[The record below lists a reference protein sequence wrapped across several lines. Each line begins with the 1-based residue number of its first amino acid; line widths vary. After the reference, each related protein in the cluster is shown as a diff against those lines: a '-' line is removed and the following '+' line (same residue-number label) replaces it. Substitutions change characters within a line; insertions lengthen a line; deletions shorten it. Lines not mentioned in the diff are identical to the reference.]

1 MLDRR
6 NGSDFRHSAT
16 LNCIFATMNGLI
28 ESVARNTLKRARRGL
43 FGNTGK
49 LFGNNVSHSERK
61 TRRSWDPNVL
71 NMRLYSETLDQKIF
85 LRVTSNTLRCI
96 DKAGGLDNYVLY
108 TKDKDLNS
116 DVALKLRERI
126 LAKQK
131 EALKEMN

>member
-1 MLDRR
+1 
-6 NGSDFRHSAT
+6 
-16 LNCIFATMNGLI
+16 MNGLI

-96 DKAGGLDNYVLY
+96 DKAGGLDNYALY